1 MAGAT
6 DTKLWDAVEDSQATR
21 EKEGKLPIGS
31 PDPEVYAKPPRNP
44 SNTKAGN
51 ISTTSKQNWV
61 NKGTPEMGQT
71 SRGGPCHKNCE
82 HLRNYCT
89 NHNDLDISRESSSS
103 SASPQKSERRVR
115 ETTEIQPQDD
125 RGNSGQ
131 ANKQVTTS
139 GQRLG

>member
-21 EKEGKLPIGS
+21 EKEGKRQLDHLILRYMLNRLETLQTQKREYLNNEQAELGEQGHPGNGS
-31 PDPEVYAKPPRNP
+31 DL
-44 SNTKAGN
+44 
-51 ISTTSKQNWV
+51 
-61 NKGTPEMGQT
+61 KGWAVPQK
-71 SRGGPCHKNCE
+71 RE

-103 SASPQKSERRVR
+103 SASPQKSERHVR